1 MGRRADI
8 DFLFCL
14 PAFPALFV
22 LHNAISAF
30 KYYIEGFE
38 HAAWVGYKYARLPP
52 THPSNPKRPQTH
64 GKNMARTVERALKET
79 HI

>member
-14 PAFPALFV
+14 PAFPALLV

-38 HAAWVGYKYARLPP
+38 HAVGGVQICSDARLPP
-52 THPSNPKRPQTH
+52 TLQTL
-64 GKNMARTVERALKET
+64 NTRSRTVKICPET
-79 HI
+79 

>member
-38 HAAWVGYKYARLPP
+38 HAVGGVQICTLTPNPP
-52 THPSNPKRPQTH
+52 T
-64 GKNMARTVERALKET
+64 L
-79 HI
+79 